1 MSRPLLNPPCTFWK
15 EDLPL
20 PDDPCTTEPSLGYKS
35 PNHQDSIYLEVS
47 RAISWARELVILFTL
62 PAIFIIAT
70 IPFDMIKSF
79 AYLDSEQVF
88 IGTLSLILET
98 WACVFLIRRCI
109 CPPRDEPIRFNRKR
123 KKIYAYNFKDCWWK
137 PFGTWKVEPVCY
149 DWSQVRAERWLY
161 RGVPGNG
168 APSFKCG
175 VVLSI
180 VAPGTNNVIDR
191 FPLSTMGADQHA
203 WAYICTY
210 MQHGPSAL
218 PPPGEPKDHND
229 VLWCEFALRLA
240 PKVEWPAEMDLESRT
255 AP

>member
-1 MSRPLLNPPCTFWK
+1 MPRPLLNPPCTGWT

-20 PDDPCTTEPSLGYKS
+20 PDAPCTSEPGLGYQS
-35 PNHQDSIYLEVS
+35 PNHQDPIYLEIA
-47 RAISWARELVILFTL
+47 RATIGARELMVIISLPPIIFT
-62 PAIFIIAT
+62 
-70 IPFDMIKSF
+70 
-79 AYLDSEQVF
+79 AYLP
-88 IGTLSLILET
+88 INILEVLDHFDFELMIVSIFSLVSGI
-98 WACVFLIRRCI
+98 WGSVFFIRI
-109 CPPRDEPIRFNRKR
+109 SLSPPRDEPIRFNRKR
-123 KKIYAYNFKDCWWK
+123 KKIYAYNFKYCWWN

-210 MQHGPSAL
+210 MQQGPRAL

>member
-98 WACVFLIRRCI
+98 WVCVFLIRRCI
-109 CPPRDEPIRFNRKR
+109 CPLATNPFVSTGNEKKSMPTTSKTVGGSLSEPGKSSQSATTGRK
-123 KKIYAYNFKDCWWK
+123 C
-137 PFGTWKVEPVCY
+137 
-149 DWSQVRAERWLY
+149 
-161 RGVPGNG
+161 
-168 APSFKCG
+168 APSAGFT
-175 VVLSI
+175 
-180 VAPGTNNVIDR
+180 VACRETVRPVSNVGWCCPSSHPEQTTSSTG
-191 FPLSTMGADQHA
+191 FP
-203 WAYICTY
+203 
-210 MQHGPSAL
+210 
-218 PPPGEPKDHND
+218 
-229 VLWCEFALRLA
+229 
-240 PKVEWPAEMDLESRT
+240 
-255 AP
+255 